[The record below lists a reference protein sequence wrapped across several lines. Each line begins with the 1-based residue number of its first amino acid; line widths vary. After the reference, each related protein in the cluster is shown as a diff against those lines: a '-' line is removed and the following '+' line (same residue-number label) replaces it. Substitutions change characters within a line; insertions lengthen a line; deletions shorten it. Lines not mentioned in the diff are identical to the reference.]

1 MYLHTK
7 KKENNNNDNRT
18 TRDFLIRFSVFL
30 FSLNLFMNDHV
41 DDFDTDRQVYVN
53 VIDDYIVVVD
63 LHVMNYVD
71 DDVYEI
77 DNDQDYHL
85 DDDDDD
91 VVDDQMN
98 VIENDHHEM
107 IDFY

>member
-1 MYLHTK
+1 MFKFVFMY
-7 KKENNNNDNRT
+7 
-18 TRDFLIRFSVFL
+18 
-30 FSLNLFMNDHV
+30 DHV
-41 DDFDTDRQVYVN
+41 DYFDNDYQVI
-53 VIDDYIVVVD
+53 VIDYYYVVVD

-77 DNDQDYHL
+77 YNDQNYHL
-85 DDDDDD
+85 DDDDDDD
-91 VVDDQMN
+91 VVDDQVN

>member
-1 MYLHTK
+1 
-7 KKENNNNDNRT
+7 
-18 TRDFLIRFSVFL
+18 
-30 FSLNLFMNDHV
+30 MNDH
-41 DDFDTDRQVYVN
+41 FDCFDNDYQVI
-53 VIDDYIVVVD
+53 VILIDYYVVVD

-77 DNDQDYHL
+77 YNDQNCLL

-107 IDFY
+107 IYFNKK